1 MALIFIWDWRQ
12 NVDSTIIVY
21 FLFISIL
28 LSDGKEYSFILL
40 KKSNNSFPSTKGK
53 RESICIW
60 VSPFRTKSIISII
73 FTAVSGFNW
82 GSLGSCINA

>member
-12 NVDSTIIVY
+12 NVDSTITVY

-40 KKSNNSFPSTKGK
+40 LKVKANQF
-53 RESICIW
+53 
-60 VSPFRTKSIISII
+60 VSEFHPLEPNLLI
-73 FTAVSGFNW
+73 
-82 GSLGSCINA
+82 L